1 MCMYMDGCMD
11 ICMYVWMYVCM
22 DACMYVNMDECMYA
36 YMYGSKLLK
45 GSNSSSLGNFKLL
58 FYYYS

>member
-36 YMYGSKLLK
+36 YIYGSKTFERIQ
-45 GSNSSSLGNFKLL
+45 FK
-58 FYYYS
+58 FTGQF